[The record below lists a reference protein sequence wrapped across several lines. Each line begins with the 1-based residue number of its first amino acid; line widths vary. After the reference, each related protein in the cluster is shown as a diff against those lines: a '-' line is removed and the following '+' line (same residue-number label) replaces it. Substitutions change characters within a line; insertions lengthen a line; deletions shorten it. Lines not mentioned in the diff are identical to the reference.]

1 MINLIVAMAQ
11 NRVIGAGGKMPW
23 HLPADLRYFKAVT
36 LGHTL
41 FMGRRTF
48 ESIGKPLP
56 GRDNVV
62 LSRDPNYT
70 LPGCTVVSDLAAAL
84 TPYRGSAAGTPDC
97 FVIGGGQLYAQALPI
112 CDRLYVTLIDLA
124 VAGDTYFPEFSF
136 EEFEIISASPQEP
149 DANNPYP
156 YTFYVLSPRA

>member
-1 MINLIVAMAQ
+1 MINLIVAMAKD
-11 NRVIGAGGKMPW
+11 RVIGAGGKMPW
-23 HLPADLRYFKAVT
+23 HLPADLRYFKQVT
-36 LGHTL
+36 LGHTV

-62 LSRDPNYT
+62 LSRDPSYT
-70 LPGCTVVSDLAAAL
+70 LPGCTVVTGLEAAL
-84 TPYRGSAAGTPDC
+84 VPYRGSAPGTPDC
-97 FVIGGGQLYAQALPI
+97 FVIGGGQLYADTLPI

-136 EEFEIISASPQEP
+136 DQFEIISASPHEP
-149 DANNPYP
+149 DSKNPYP
-156 YTFYVLSPRA
+156 YTFYVLSPAA